1 MRWVTNLRCESVHT
15 TRNYLRNG
23 IWPPRG
29 DYASVRIYLARLIF
43 WIESPSTLGI

>member
-1 MRWVTNLRCESVHT
+1 MRWVTNLRCERHT

-23 IWPPRG
+23 IWPSTG
-29 DYASVRIYLARLIF
+29 DYASVRIYLARPIF